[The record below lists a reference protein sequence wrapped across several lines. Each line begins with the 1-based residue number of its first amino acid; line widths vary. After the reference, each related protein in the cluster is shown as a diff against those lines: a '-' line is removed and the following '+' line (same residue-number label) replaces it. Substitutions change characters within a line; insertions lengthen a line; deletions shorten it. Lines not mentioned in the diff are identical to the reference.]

1 MPAATLFGPLCIR
14 ADASP
19 SIGIGHLMRCLALA
33 QAWQDRGGAVT
44 FVTAPGQ
51 PALMARFVREGFA
64 VHELKSPPG
73 TLTDATE
80 TLATAASAG
89 WLVVDGYQFRTDY
102 LMALRA
108 GECRVLGETFPGHH
122 RSPHTSTG
130 GTGLW

>member
-1 MPAATLFGPLCIR
+1 MSVATLFGPLCIR

-51 PALMARFVREGFA
+51 PALKARFVSEGFA
-64 VHELKSPPG
+64 VHELKAPPG

-80 TLATAASAG
+80 TLATATSAG
-89 WLVVDGYQFRTDY
+89 WRVISKQSGVEQPLPRCNSDPCAEPRDTAELPPPV
-102 LMALRA
+102 A
-108 GECRVLGETFPGHH
+108 GA
-122 RSPHTSTG
+122 
-130 GTGLW
+130 